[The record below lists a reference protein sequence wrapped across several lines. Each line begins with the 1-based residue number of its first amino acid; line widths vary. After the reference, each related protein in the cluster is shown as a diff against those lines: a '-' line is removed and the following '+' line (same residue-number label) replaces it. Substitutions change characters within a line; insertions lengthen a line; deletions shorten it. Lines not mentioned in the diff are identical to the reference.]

1 VKHPSRMVGSNRY
14 SQEMRLFYMAIV
26 CENGRAAKMM
36 WKIDRL
42 TGRLKNP
49 LQTVEPAM
57 YIAEA

>member
-1 VKHPSRMVGSNRY
+1 VELPHACS
-14 SQEMRLFYMAIV
+14 E
-26 CENGRAAKMM
+26 
-36 WKIDRL
+36 IDRL